1 MRSATTCPAGN
12 KIALL
17 LTLCLAGALPLR
29 AAAVTPAVSPGALRL
44 AGPVQP
50 AKQAGEVYIVQLR
63 EAGAASYKGGTAG
76 FAATKPAPGRKLD
89 RNAGQVDAYA
99 KHLEQSHD
107 RLLADIGAVSAKIYS
122 FRYALNGFA
131 VRLTAAEVS
140 RLARRPEVARIWPD
154 TEQQVRTNSSAVFL
168 GLLDQDGGLR
178 ADLGL
183 RGEDVVI
190 GVVDSGVAPNHPSLL
205 DYEEQIPRACRSR
218 WASASWLGWMLC
230 HSVRRNPPSLQTY
243 EAPANF
249 RGVCQTGEGFTLEH
263 CNHKLVGARYYIDGF
278 LSRNALD
285 PGEFV
290 SPKDAD
296 GHGTHI
302 ATVVAGNPVT
312 AELFGT
318 RLDDISGI
326 APRARVAVYKA
337 CWLKPGDSR
346 ASCATSDL
354 ARAIDDAV
362 ADGVDIINYSVG
374 SLETDLTAPDDL
386 ALLNAL
392 DAGVLS
398 VVAAGNDGPDLATIG
413 SPSSAPW
420 VLTVGAS
427 TQTGTLFDEAI
438 EITAPPALAGGIEMR
453 EASFTR
459 QLIDGA
465 QAEGELALVDDGED
479 VLGDGGLGSTRDACE
494 ALVNGAEL
502 DGRIALIERGG
513 CEFELKLAR
522 VEEAGAIAALV
533 YNNVAGAP
541 IVMNG
546 TPGSIDIPAV
556 MIGNA
561 DGQDLVDALADDA
574 TVQALIVKG
583 LFLERPVTG
592 NQIGE
597 FSSRGPGLSE
607 SDFLKPDVTAP
618 GVDILGGHT
627 PDVAN
632 GLSGEYF
639 QYLSGT
645 SQSTPQAAGLAAL
658 LKEAN
663 PDWSPGAIKSALMT
677 TAYLDV
683 VREDGE
689 SLADPF
695 DFGAGHVDPN
705 FAIDPGLV
713 YDTQFLD
720 HAAYLCGL
728 ENSPYSAVDCDEL
741 AEAGYPFTPRDL
753 NLPSIGVTEL
763 ITGDSLTRRVT
774 NVGPPGT
781 YQVAIESPPGLS
793 TVVTP
798 SSLTLGTGESA
809 EYSVT
814 FEGLGAPLDF
824 WQFGR
829 LDWSDGTRNVGS
841 PIAVRPVT
849 LRAPEEIT
857 LSGLSGNGVLAVDFG
872 YDGSYVADVH
882 GLHEPGLRQAGI
894 VDDDASNSFSFRFD
908 SGVTAHYFDLEP
920 GELFLR
926 VALFDALTDGDD
938 DLDLYLYYCP
948 ALAGCTQVGQSG
960 SFTSE
965 EEIDLVLPAPGFY
978 TVLVHGFET
987 DQVAGGQGAAYE
999 LFAWSFGPGD
1009 DAGNLRITTPTTV
1022 ADGDRLDFDYDWG
1035 PLDAGTKYLG
1045 AISHDTPFDRFYLSI
1060 VTVDTL

>member
-1 MRSATTCPAGN
+1 MCSTTRKAKN
-12 KIALL
+12 RIAVVLL
-17 LTLCLAGALPLR
+17 LGLAAGAPPN
-29 AAAVTPAVSPGALRL
+29 APAVTPVASPGALQL
-44 AGPVQP
+44 ATPVRP
-50 AKQAGEVYIVQLR
+50 VKDAAAVYIVALR
-63 EAGAASYKGGTAG
+63 EPGAASYKGQTAG
-76 FAATKPAPGRKLD
+76 FAATKPQPGRKID

-107 RLLADIGAVSAKIYS
+107 RLLAGLGANSAKIYS

-131 VRLTAAEVS
+131 ARLTAGEAS
-140 RLARRPEVARIWPD
+140 RLARRPEVARIWLD
-154 TEQQVRTNSSAVFL
+154 TERQLQTNNSAVFL
-168 GLLDQDGGLR
+168 GLLDQNGGLR

-183 RGEDVVI
+183 RGENVVI
-190 GVVDSGVAPNHPSLL
+190 GVIDSGVAPNHPSLR
-205 DYEEQIPRACRSR
+205 DYEEQIPRACRSA
-218 WASASWLGWMLC
+218 WATASWLGWMLC
-230 HSVRRNPPSLQTY
+230 RSVRRNPPISQTY
-243 EAPANF
+243 EPPVGFN
-249 RGVCQTGEGFTLEH
+249 GICQTGEGFTAEH
-263 CNHKLVGARYYIDGF
+263 CNNKLVGARYYIDGF
-278 LSRNALD
+278 LFRNTLD
-285 PGEFV
+285 AGEFV

-302 ATVVAGNPVT
+302 ASVVAGNPVT

-318 RLDDISGI
+318 RIGAISGI

-337 CWLKPGDSR
+337 CWLKPGESR

-362 ADGVDIINYSVG
+362 ADGVDLINYSVG

-398 VVAAGNDGPDLATIG
+398 VVAAGNDGPDLGTIG

-427 TQTGTLFDEAI
+427 TQTGTLSDEAI
-438 EITAPPALAGGIEMR
+438 EITAPADLIGRMEMR
-453 EASFTR
+453 EASFTS

-465 QAEGELALVDDGED
+465 EAEGELALVDDGETI
-479 VLGDGGLGSTRDACE
+479 LGDGALGSTRDACE
-494 ALVNGAEL
+494 ALVGSADL
-502 DGRIALIERGG
+502 AGRIAVIERGG
-513 CEFELKLAR
+513 CDFELKLRR
-522 VEEAGAIAALV
+522 VEEAGASAAIV
-533 YNNVAGAP
+533 YNDVGGPP

-546 TPGSIDIPAV
+546 TPGSVGIPAV
-556 MIGNA
+556 MVSNA
-561 DGQDLVDALADDA
+561 DGQELVDRLVNGE
-574 TVQALIVKG
+574 TVEALIVKG
-583 LFLERPVTG
+583 LFVERRVTG

-607 SDFLKPDVTAP
+607 TDFLKPDVMAP
-618 GVDILGGHT
+618 GVDILGAHT

-632 GLSGEYF
+632 GLTGEYF

-645 SQSTPQAAGLAAL
+645 SQAAPEAAGIAAL
-658 LKEAN
+658 LREAH
-663 PDWSPGAIKSALMT
+663 PDWSPSAIKSALMT
-677 TAYLDV
+677 TAYQGL

-689 SLADPF
+689 LPAEPF
-695 DFGAGHVDPN
+695 DIGAGHIDAN
-705 FAIDPGLV
+705 LAIDPGLV

-728 ENSPYSAVDCDEL
+728 ANAPYSPVDCDEL

-763 ITGDSLTRRVT
+763 ITGDVITRRVA

-781 YQVAIESPPGLS
+781 YNVAVDPPPGIS
-793 TVVTP
+793 VAVSP
-798 SSLTLGTGESA
+798 SSLTLATGESA

-814 FEGLGAPLDF
+814 FEGRGAPLDL
-824 WQFGR
+824 WQYGR
-829 LDWSDGTRNVGS
+829 LEWSDGTRRVGS
-841 PIAVRPVT
+841 PIVVQPVT
-849 LRAPEEIT
+849 LRAPGDVA
-857 LSGLSGNGVLAVDFG
+857 LSGVSGSGVMHVDFG
-872 YDGSYVADVH
+872 YDGAYVASVH
-882 GLHEPGLRQAGI
+882 GLHEPGLRQTGI
-894 VDDDASNSFSFRFD
+894 VEDDTTNNFSFRFNN
-908 SGVTAHYFDLEP
+908 GVAAHFFDLEP

-926 VALFDALTDGDD
+926 VALFDELTDGAD

-948 ALAGCTQVGQSG
+948 TISTCTQVGQSG

-965 EEIDLVLPAPGFY
+965 EEIELVEPLPGFY

-987 DQVAGGQGAAYE
+987 DQGVGGPGAAYE

-1009 DAGNLRITTPTTV
+1009 DAGNLQITTPDTV
-1022 ADGDRLDFDYDWG
+1022 RDGDRLDFDYEWG
-1035 PLDAGTKYLG
+1035 PLEAGTKYLG
-1045 AISHDTPFDRFYLSI
+1045 AISHDTPFDLFYLSI